1 MLMRITRLVSLACYG
16 AVCLSGCSSD
26 SNRDS
31 SSAEAGDVIHVHEGD
46 DIQAALNRAAETGCR
61 KVVLHAGT
69 YRPTEQRQALIY
81 LNRRHDRI
89 HIVGDGDVILRG
101 DNETIADSSAST
113 FPAVVNHVVYFG
125 DGITNSTILEGVR
138 ITGANAFQT
147 EENTDV
153 IQPKIGLAQLSRDQF
168 FFSDGGGIKIF
179 GRSYPTLI
187 DLVVD
192 HNFARP
198 CGGGVSVEHRGFR
211 NQMVVFQDCV
221 FRNNSCQLTGAGVDV
236 LPGSAASFQNCL
248 FVGNMGN
255 NGEDDVS
262 PEGQDYNAKNGS
274 GALTVFPESRVSLN
288 RCTFTGNRNGVDDKG
303 KGNTYKNCLFWQNTA
318 AGGTPTGTRY
328 EMDILHAVNVN
339 DCHLGGIE
347 PDLRGSLDPEVN
359 SLGILDP
366 LFDSN
371 YFPGRAG
378 LDGIGYRPVAAQ

>member
-101 DNETIADSSAST
+101 DNETIADSSAPT

-328 EMDILHAVNVN
+328 EMDIIHAVNVN

-371 YFPGRAG
+371 YVPGRAG
-378 LDGIGYRPVAAQ
+378 LDGIGYRPVVAQ